1 MCLNSC
7 VYSVSEAVCLELSIC
22 HLKGFFFNSH
32 LYFAMTKLAFI
43 EVLAFYAIPIQL
55 GQILALN
62 LKDEKYLGKTSPT
75 GNI

>member
-1 MCLNSC
+1 
-7 VYSVSEAVCLELSIC
+7 
-22 HLKGFFFNSH
+22 
-32 LYFAMTKLAFI
+32 MTKLAFI